1 MKKDKAQSYTVAK
14 DDFITFLASA
24 SPEEV
29 SRYILEK
36 GKPRKLI
43 EPIIFFDRD
52 KKIDDKKC

>member
-1 MKKDKAQSYTVAK
+1 MKNDKSQSFKVAK
-14 DDFITFLASA
+14 DDFINFLASA

-43 EPIIFFDRD
+43 EPMIFFED
-52 KKIDDKKC
+52 KESESKK